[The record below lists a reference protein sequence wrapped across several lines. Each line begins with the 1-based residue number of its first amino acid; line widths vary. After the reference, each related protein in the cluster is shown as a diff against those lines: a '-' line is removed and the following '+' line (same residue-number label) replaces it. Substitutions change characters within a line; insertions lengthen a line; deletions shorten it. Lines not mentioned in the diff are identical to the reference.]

1 MAIVDDFL
9 DCLKPSITAILVF
22 VLLYAFLIYPLF
34 FAPLSHVPGPIG
46 CKLSWYYIAWFDVRL
61 TRNDQIAEWHKKY
74 GPVICIRPGEVSL
87 SSPLLMRD
95 IYGTKGKYTKSN
107 FFDHF
112 MTYGAK
118 SLFSIGP
125 YWEHQQKRMLI
136 STFYHRTTINKPVV
150 ELSVRER
157 MHQLFD
163 QINLRLQAKAVNRT
177 IMMYPIF
184 NCFAFDN
191 ISRLLYGPRHCAYTI
206 ENDCQERQLLLQMKQ
221 AQLWSP
227 LKFNFPFIVSTSRFT
242 KQFFADGFRASLTAE
257 HDLAEWNWRTLTEA
271 IEDKEVTVDHSL
283 LARMLAV
290 KDKDGQPLDLNYIAS
305 ELFDHL
311 NAAQETVAVALVYVS
326 YHLAIHS
333 DWQATIREELQALP
347 VQEDGFPSFG
357 AIEAAPLFEAFIR
370 EVHRVN
376 PGASGR
382 QERYVPEG
390 GKEYDGV
397 FLPQGVRHPV
407 SHAPSCLLQ
416 LILAPIRAFRSSNN
430 YRPGAGLCLNNCPS
444 SKRDRLPLSGS
455 VQSVTMARSLSR
467 PTSAYGTLLHSI
479 RLRCTYVP
487 WKGIGDDGDQAPGC
501 LSVPAI

>member
-9 DCLKPSITAILVF
+9 VYLKPSITAIFVF

-107 FFDHF
+107 FFDNF

-118 SLFSIGP
+118 ALFSIGP

-163 QINLRLQAKAVNRT
+163 QINLRLQAKADNRT
-177 IMMYPIF
+177 IMMYSIF

-227 LKFNFPFIVSTSRFT
+227 LKFNFPVLVSTSRFT
-242 KQFFADGFRASLTAE
+242 KRFFADGFRASLTAE

-271 IEDKEVTVDHSL
+271 IEDKEVTEDHSL

-290 KDKDGQPLDLNYIAS
+290 KDKDGQPLELNYIAS

-326 YHLAIHS
+326 YHLAIRS
-333 DWQATIREELQALP
+333 DWQAMIREELQVLP
-347 VQEDGFPSFG
+347 VQDDGFPSFA
-357 AIEAAPLFEAFIR
+357 AIEAAPFFEAFIR

-397 FLPQGVRHPV
+397 FLPEGVRHPV
-407 SHAPSCLLQ
+407 SM
-416 LILAPIRAFRSSNN
+416 
-430 YRPGAGLCLNNCPS
+430 
-444 SKRDRLPLSGS
+444 LPH
-455 VQSVTMARSLSR
+455 TCF
-467 PTSAYGTLLHSI
+467 H
-479 RLRCTYVP
+479 
-487 WKGIGDDGDQAPGC
+487 
-501 LSVPAI
+501 

>member
-9 DCLKPSITAILVF
+9 SCLKPSVTAILVL

-34 FAPLSHVPGPIG
+34 FSPLSHVPGPIG

-87 SSPLLMRD
+87 SSPPLMRD
-95 IYGTKGKYTKSN
+95 IYGTKGKYTKST

-112 MTYGAK
+112 ITYGARA
-118 SLFSIGP
+118 LFSIGP

-157 MHQLFD
+157 MHRLFE
-163 QINLRLQAKAVNRT
+163 QINLRLQDKADNRT

-191 ISRLLYGPRHCAYTI
+191 ISRLLYGPRHGAYTI

-227 LKFNFPFIVSTSRFT
+227 LKFNFPVLVSASPLT
-242 KQFFADGFRASLTAE
+242 KRFFADGFRASLTAE
-257 HDLAEWNWRTLTEA
+257 HDLAEWNWRTLTKA
-271 IEDKEVTVDHSL
+271 IEDKEVTADHSL

-290 KDKDGQPLDLNYIAS
+290 KDKDGQPLELNYIAS

-326 YHLAIHS
+326 YHLAVHG
-333 DWQATIREELQALP
+333 DWQTMIRQELQALS
-347 VQEDGFPSFG
+347 VQEDGFPSFA
-357 AIEAAPLFEAFIR
+357 AIEAAPLFEVFIR

-390 GKEYDGV
+390 GKSYDGV
-397 FLPQGVRHPV
+397 FLPEGVRNPIPIHP
-407 SHAPSCLLQ
+407 HPC
-416 LILAPIRAFRSSNN
+416 FN
-430 YRPGAGLCLNNCPS
+430 
-444 SKRDRLPLSGS
+444 
-455 VQSVTMARSLSR
+455 
-467 PTSAYGTLLHSI
+467 
-479 RLRCTYVP
+479 
-487 WKGIGDDGDQAPGC
+487 
-501 LSVPAI
+501 

>member
-1 MAIVDDFL
+1 
-9 DCLKPSITAILVF
+9 
-22 VLLYAFLIYPLF
+22 
-34 FAPLSHVPGPIG
+34 
-46 CKLSWYYIAWFDVRL
+46 
-61 TRNDQIAEWHKKY
+61 
-74 GPVICIRPGEVSL
+74 
-87 SSPLLMRD
+87 MRE

-118 SLFSIGP
+118 ALFSIGP

-163 QINLRLQAKAVNRT
+163 QINLRLQAEADNRT
-177 IMMYPIF
+177 VTMYPIF

-191 ISRLLYGPRHCAYTI
+191 ISRLLYGPRHCAHTI

-227 LKFNFPFIVSTSRFT
+227 LKFNFPVIVSTSRFT
-242 KQFFADGFRASLTAE
+242 KRFLADGFKASLSAE
-257 HDLAEWNWRTLTEA
+257 HDLADWNWRTLTEA
-271 IEDKEVTVDHSL
+271 IADKEVTEDHSL
-283 LARMLAV
+283 LGRMLSV
-290 KDKDGQPLDLNYIAS
+290 RDKDGQPLDLNYIAS

-333 DWQATIREELQALP
+333 DWQAMIRKELQALP
-347 VQEDGFPSFG
+347 VQEDGFPSFA
-357 AIEAAPLFEAFIR
+357 AIEAAPLFEVFVR

-382 QERYVPEG
+382 QERYVPDG
-390 GKEYDGV
+390 GKEYDGI
-397 FLPQGVRHPV
+397 FLPQGVSHPV
-407 SHAPSCLLQ
+407 SMFPHI
-416 LILAPIRAFRSSNN
+416 ILASTDPRAYS
-430 YRPGAGLCLNNCPS
+430 
-444 SKRDRLPLSGS
+444 
-455 VQSVTMARSLSR
+455 
-467 PTSAYGTLLHSI
+467 
-479 RLRCTYVP
+479 
-487 WKGIGDDGDQAPGC
+487 
-501 LSVPAI
+501 SVPLI

>member
-9 DCLKPSITAILVF
+9 GCLKPSITAILVF

>member
-9 DCLKPSITAILVF
+9 GCLKPSITAISVF

-95 IYGTKGKYTKSN
+95 IYGTKGKYTKST

-112 MTYGAK
+112 MTYGARA
-118 SLFSIGP
+118 LFSIGP

-157 MHQLFD
+157 MHRLFD
-163 QINLRLQAKAVNRT
+163 QINLRLQAKADDRT

-227 LKFNFPFIVSTSRFT
+227 LKFNFPVVVSTSRFT
-242 KQFFADGFRASLTAE
+242 KRFFADGFRASLTAE

-271 IEDKEVTVDHSL
+271 IEDKEVTADHSL

-326 YHLAIHS
+326 YHLAIRS
-333 DWQATIREELQALP
+333 DWQAMIRAEIQALP
-347 VQEDGFPSFG
+347 VQEDGFPSFA

-397 FLPQGVRHPV
+397 FLPEGVRHPV
-407 SHAPSCLLQ
+407 SM
-416 LILAPIRAFRSSNN
+416 
-430 YRPGAGLCLNNCPS
+430 
-444 SKRDRLPLSGS
+444 LPH
-455 VQSVTMARSLSR
+455 T
-467 PTSAYGTLLHSI
+467 
-479 RLRCTYVP
+479 CFN
-487 WKGIGDDGDQAPGC
+487 
-501 LSVPAI
+501 